1 MFEGIKSGLL
11 ESKDS
16 YRKLTER
23 FKYYMIGT
31 MEQWL
36 YYRRFWLSF

>member
-11 ESKDS
+11 ESKDT
-16 YRKLTER
+16 YRKLTET

-31 MEQWL
+31 MAIL
-36 YYRRFWLSF
+36 